1 MLASFNNEREE
12 NMRMSETPSLR
23 ERLND
28 IRCSTQSVGK
38 ATLEQLRATENK
50 RLS

>member
-1 MLASFNNEREE
+1 
-12 NMRMSETPSLR
+12 MRMSETPSLR

-28 IRCSTQSVGK
+28 IRCSTRSVGK
-38 ATLEQLRATENK
+38 ATREQVKAADDK